1 MSESLNARPRTI
13 RLHHRWAALATA
25 AAALCAG
32 AGAAHAATTYSV
44 RSVAGAT
51 GLQTAT
57 TLGPQGQ
64 VYGKYYDAVSG
75 TTKMA
80 MWDPATGATIDLT
93 SDATFTDVWLEQ
105 GNGVG
110 QFGGRTG
117 SNPGTPFVRNTDGTR
132 VPFTTPD
139 AAATSLGA
147 PVVGEAGTLGL
158 TGGISDGTC
167 VQAKL
172 WMQPPG
178 GQWNAIVNPSGGN
191 GFRAADVN
199 RAGQLAGSILTT
211 TTCPASPS
219 TVAMA
224 PYQPWHASI
233 TTTTGVKDIHVA
245 TATGVFSN
253 ARSINDAGIAVGEFD
268 TGLRTAATPTYQLG
282 MPITHAVIWD
292 TVTGTTKDV
301 GTTGMLSTLRAVN
314 SSGVFI
320 GTNVGPATSGGS
332 ATFTKG
338 GPVVGTVANPTLV
351 DVNALLDTTSRNAG
365 WSVFAVSAVNDAG
378 QILGQA
384 YDGSQLS
391 NIVVLTPTTTTV
403 TAVPTAPTNL
413 VATAPSSRRVH
424 LTWTD
429 TATNETGY
437 TVERC
442 KGSTCTAFAKVA
454 SLGANAV
461 AFDDTSVRSGTTYR
475 YRVLAVNA
483 AGRSASGSVS
493 IVAR

>member
-1 MSESLNARPRTI
+1 MSDTLNARPRTA

-25 AAALCAG
+25 ATALCAG
-32 AGAAHAATTYSV
+32 AAAASAATTYSV

-57 TLGPQGQ
+57 TIGPQGQ

-80 MWDPATGATIDLT
+80 MWDPTTGATIDLT
-93 SDATFTDVWLEQ
+93 NDSTFTDVWLEL

-117 SNPGTPFVRNTDGTR
+117 SNPGAPFVRNADGTR
-132 VPFTTPD
+132 TTLASPD
-139 AAATSLGA
+139 ASATSLGA
-147 PVVGEAGTLGL
+147 PIVGEAGNLAL

-172 WMQPPG
+172 WMQAPG
-178 GQWNAIVNPSGGN
+178 GQWADVSNPSGGN

-199 RAGQLAGSILTT
+199 RAGQLAGSVLTT
-211 TTCPASPS
+211 TTCPSSPS

-233 TTTTGVKDIHVA
+233 ATTAGAKDIHVA

-253 ARSINDAGIAVGEFD
+253 ARSINDAGVAVGEFD
-268 TGLRTAATPTYQLG
+268 TGLPTAATSAYRLG
-282 MPITHAVIWD
+282 VPITHAVIWD
-292 TVTGTTKDV
+292 TANGTATDV

-314 SSGVFI
+314 TSGVFI

-351 DVNALLDTTSRNAG
+351 DVNALLDTASRGAG
-365 WSVFAVSAVNDAG
+365 WSVFSVTALNDAG

-384 YDGSQLS
+384 YDGAQVS
-391 NIVVLTPTTTTV
+391 NIVVLTPTTTAGTTV
-403 TAVPTAPTNL
+403 PAAPTNL
-413 VATAPSSRRVH
+413 VATAPSTRRVH
-424 LTWTD
+424 LAWTD
-429 TATNETGY
+429 NTTTETGY

-454 SLGANAV
+454 SLGANAT
-461 AFDDTSVRSGTTYR
+461 AYDDTSVRSGTTYR
-475 YRVLAVNA
+475 YRVVAVNS
-483 AGRSASGSVS
+483 AGRSVSAAVS